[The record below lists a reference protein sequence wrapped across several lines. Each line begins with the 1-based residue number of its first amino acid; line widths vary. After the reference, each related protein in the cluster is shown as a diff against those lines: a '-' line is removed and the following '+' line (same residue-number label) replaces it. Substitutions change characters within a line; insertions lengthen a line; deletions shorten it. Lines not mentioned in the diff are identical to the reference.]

1 MNLSISNIAWSADM
15 DEKVYKTMN
24 GAGAV
29 SIAVGVV
36 TLVTGVVCGILVI
49 ISGAKLLAN
58 KSKILF

>member
-1 MNLSISNIAWSADM
+1 M

-49 ISGAKLLAN
+49 ISGANLLAN

>member
-1 MNLSISNIAWSADM
+1 M

-36 TLVTGVVCGILVI
+36 TLVTGVVC
-49 ISGAKLLAN
+49 
-58 KSKILF
+58 